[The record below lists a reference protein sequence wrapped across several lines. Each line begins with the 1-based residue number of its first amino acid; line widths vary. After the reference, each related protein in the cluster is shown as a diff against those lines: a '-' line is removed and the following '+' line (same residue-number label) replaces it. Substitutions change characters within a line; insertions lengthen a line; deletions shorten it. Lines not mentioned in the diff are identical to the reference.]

1 MASSHSRPVVRF
13 VGSYND
19 YSVLP
24 DHDALR
30 AKFEQS
36 QKSFTE
42 IYESAKI
49 QLEQSMQPDQREYL
63 QKAVKVAN
71 KVPGDAAANG
81 RTQPVDIDEEQAWK
95 NCWNW
100 NLSEAAFGNLVF
112 EIKDGRVSAKTYSQG
127 ISDVSRRD
135 LNLTV
140 QPRTQLWLQTT
151 SASASTSTNQDQLA
165 SHQQRAYAQSFAST
179 SSIVPQ
185 VRSNGSQA
193 DSYGSCAK
201 PECSAYSTTG
211 SDCDSFRPARTNA
224 QRNRRRE
231 IPHD

>member
-1 MASSHSRPVVRF
+1 

-30 AKFEQS
+30 AKFEKS

-63 QKAVKVAN
+63 QKALKVAN

-81 RTQPVDIDEEQAWK
+81 RTQPVDSDEEQAWK

-112 EIKDGRVSAKTYSQG
+112 EIKEGRVSAKTFSQG
-127 ISDVSRRD
+127 MSDHSRRD
-135 LNLTV
+135 RKLTARY
-140 QPRTQLWLQTT
+140 RTQLWLQTT
-151 SASASTSTNQDQLA
+151 SASASAGTCQDQPA
-165 SHQQRAYAQSFAST
+165 SHQQRANAQSCPST
-179 SSIVPQ
+179 SSILPQ
-185 VRSNGSQA
+185 VRSNGPKA
-193 DSYGSCAK
+193 DSHGSYAK

-211 SDCDSFRPARTNA
+211 PDCDFLRPARTNA
-224 QRNRRRE
+224 ERNRGWK
-231 IPHD
+231 IADD